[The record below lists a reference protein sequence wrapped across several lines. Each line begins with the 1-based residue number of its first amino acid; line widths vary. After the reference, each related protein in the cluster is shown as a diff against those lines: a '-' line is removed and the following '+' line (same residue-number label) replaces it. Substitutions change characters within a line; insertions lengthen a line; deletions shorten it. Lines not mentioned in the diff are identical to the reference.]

1 MLICDNCSKPAEQNH
16 SKTEISS
23 RRDDKGFKIKID
35 LCEECFDS
43 FVTFKVY
50 LSKKLEFFSKMSY
63 CRGLAYL
70 SGTSKQEWFSHRIVL
85 PLQEFYVYISLY
97 IFLHGEK

>member
-1 MLICDNCSKPAEQNH
+1 MYLVKKQKRFAFFYWNVDIFCNLLDNQAYVN
-16 SKTEISS
+16 IS
-23 RRDDKGFKIKID
+23 
-35 LCEECFDS
+35 LEECFDS